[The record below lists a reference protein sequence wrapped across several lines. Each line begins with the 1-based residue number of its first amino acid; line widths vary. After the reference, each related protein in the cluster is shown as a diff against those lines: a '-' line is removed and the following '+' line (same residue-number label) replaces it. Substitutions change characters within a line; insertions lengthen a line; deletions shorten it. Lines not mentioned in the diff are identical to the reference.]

1 MKFIYLLTG
10 VLICCCSFSNCDETE
25 DFTCVEFKDQVAT
38 LEPDPVQARNYIN
51 AMLARFS
58 PNPTTEDPIG
68 HNENLK
74 LFAER
79 LEEHCD
85 VDALIECYA
94 CIETFP
100 HQSHVLIRLDSAG
113 MMISRTLDIRTPGDT
128 LMTLLGIHR

>member
-1 MKFIYLLTG
+1 MKFMYLLTG

-38 LEPDPVQARNYIN
+38 LEPDPVQAKNYIN
-51 AMLARFS
+51 AMLALFS

-68 HNENLK
+68 HDENLIR
-74 LFAER
+74 FADR